1 MPGKIKQLEDLYGVG
16 TTKKET
22 KTDDVKVFDFKGGYD
37 TQKYLLET
45 GLQNIFNLY
54 NQKIGSLDAEKQ
66 KEIED
71 AYYIRE
77 LSKKYLGE
85 YASNLGIGDVSGDL
99 LNIYGNYQQNIN
111 AINQHFAELAFGY
124 ETEFQKQKMDYE
136 YKLADVQA
144 QISEEERMNK
154 IAEIKHNLTTENYPD
169 NMSRAEYIESI
180 RTTIGEQEY
189 WALKAGISEE
199 ERMNKI
205 AEIKH
210 NLTTENYPDNMSRA
224 EYIESIRTTIGE
236 QEYWALKTEEELI
249 ASNQKL
255 SELLGNMDSYDT
267 QEEWDAH
274 IDAQLRKGEINESQ
288 SKKLKNLYAME
299 QHTSFELDSSFAD
312 GNDISYLNPKNLD
325 LAENPKIFRSKNKQ
339 HTLVETNNVIYP
351 TDEEMYNKLDAEW
364 QGGEDEYPKGFNK
377 PFPYGDLIFVRN
389 NDGTF
394 TEYVAAKNQTQVTGI
409 TEYSKDSEKKEIR
422 EEYERIHN
430 ELKGKT
436 GHIGYRAYEYDEETG
451 NYKLYLDFTATDV
464 GGEKGTFNI
473 GGADYKITKNYKNNG
488 DGGIA
493 DIKDAWENG
502 DWKNG
507 YKQKHNEKDVVEEMI
522 RVYFGGDREAASKYI
537 EESRSWGKNTIGN
550 KNAIV
555 VYMPEENAFY
565 TINDGELWELKR
577 I

>member
-16 TTKKET
+16 TTKKEPE
-22 KTDDVKVFDFKGGYD
+22 TDDVKVFDFKGGFD

-111 AINQHFAELAFGY
+111 AINQNFEELLLGY
-124 ETEFQKQKMDYE
+124 ETAFQKQKTDYE
-136 YKLADVQA
+136 FKLADVQA

-189 WALKAGISEE
+189 WALK
-199 ERMNKI
+199 
-205 AEIKH
+205 
-210 NLTTENYPDNMSRA
+210 
-224 EYIESIRTTIGE
+224 
-236 QEYWALKTEEELI
+236 TEEELI
-249 ASNQKL
+249 ASDQKL
-255 SELLGNMDSYDT
+255 GELLGRMDDYDT

-274 IDAQLRKGEINESQ
+274 IDAQLRNGEINESQ
-288 SKKLKNLYAME
+288 SKKLKNLYAIE

-312 GNDISYLNPKNLD
+312 ANDISYLNPDLD
-325 LAENPKIFRSKNKQ
+325 LAENAKIFRSKNKQ

-351 TDEEMYNKLDAEW
+351 TDEEMYNKLVEEW
-364 QGGEDEYPKGFNK
+364 QGGEDENPKGFNK
-377 PFPYGDLIFVRN
+377 PFEYGNLIFVRN

-394 TEYVAAKNQTQVTGI
+394 TEYVTAKNQTQVTGI
-409 TEYSKDSEKKEIR
+409 TEYSKDSKKKEIR

-436 GHIGYRAYEYDEETG
+436 GHIDYRAYEYDEETG
-451 NYKLYLDFTATDV
+451 NYKLYLDFTADDV
-464 GGEKGTFNI
+464 SGEKGTFNI
-473 GGADYKITKNYKNNG
+473 GGADYKITKGYKNNG

-493 DIKDAWENG
+493 DIKDAWKNG
-502 DWKNG
+502 DWKKG
-507 YKQKHNEKDVVEEMI
+507 YKKKHNEVKVVEEMI
-522 RVYFGGDREAASKYI
+522 RVYFGGDRKAASDYI
-537 EESRSWGKNTIGN
+537 EGSRSWGKNTIGDDD
-550 KNAIV
+550 AIV